1 MVVEAAW
8 LVVEVIMVVVM
19 VAWLALCG
27 GREGG
32 VVGHLWLRCLCE
44 GGGGEGVGG
53 GCCDGVVV
61 KVVVVIG
68 GWSQN
73 NDSKRKT
80 AISKSRSPMN
90 TRIIPSEQ
98 RWGTN

>member
-1 MVVEAAW
+1 MVVEVAW
-8 LVVEVIMVVVM
+8 LVVEVIVVVVM

-53 GCCDGVVV
+53 GSGCCDGGVVGVVV
-61 KVVVVIG
+61 KVVVVWLI
-68 GWSQN
+68 QN
-73 NDSKRKT
+73 NDR
-80 AISKSRSPMN
+80 
-90 TRIIPSEQ
+90 
-98 RWGTN
+98 

>member
-1 MVVEAAW
+1 MVVEVAW

-19 VAWLALCG
+19 VVWLALCG

-44 GGGGEGVGG
+44 GGGGEGVGSGG
-53 GCCDGVVV
+53 GCCDGGVVGVVV

-68 GWSQN
+68 DWPQN

-80 AISKSRSPMN
+80 AISKSRSPM
-90 TRIIPSEQ
+90 EHE
-98 RWGTN
+98 